1 MIKSLVIRKQTSQI
15 YFLIVK
21 HLDRTFFVR
30 QFLSMIKVTFF
41 QRPQNCF
48 TFLWKYSSEI
58 SMTKRYLNLSIMH
71 SHHNGSR
78 SIWWKKT
85 WPLVFNNFI
94 NSRAIFSPTPVF
106 LFFVPFFFRS
116 TKVTSSYKV
125 HFFLFPLSYCTK
137 IYTLCHHDS
146 GRLIINEEKK
156 SPRQTASWCR

>member
-78 SIWWKKT
+78 SIWLKKT
-85 WPLVFNNFI
+85 WPLVLNNFI

-106 LFFVPFFFRS
+106 LFFVPLFFFS
-116 TKVTSSYKV
+116 FNKSNVV
-125 HFFLFPLSYCTK
+125 LQGPFLFVPAFLLHKDIHTLPSRFRPVNYKWRKK
-137 IYTLCHHDS
+137 I
-146 GRLIINEEKK
+146 
-156 SPRQTASWCR
+156 SPSNS